1 MTTTKALNS
10 SRRTFL
16 KGAGVTTGLLVGFH
30 ITGKG
35 VAAALPNH
43 AFSPNAFVRIGTDNL
58 VTVIAKHI
66 EFGQGSH
73 TGLATIL
80 AEELDA
86 SWDQIRIESAPADA
100 RKYNNLFWGPYQGT
114 GGSTAIANSWMQLRE
129 AGAKARALLV
139 QAASTEWDVPV
150 TEITVSDGVVR
161 HESSSKEQT
170 FGELSEKA
178 SQQQVPEKVQLKTPD
193 QFKLIGRNVNR
204 KDIAPKTN
212 GSAVYTLDISRPG
225 MVVAVVKRPPRFGG
239 LARSFDDTD
248 AKDIKG
254 YVGSVTTPRGVAVMA
269 KNTWAAIKA
278 REAVTVDWDDSQAEM
293 RGTEQIMAEYRE
305 LAKTPGLPAR
315 NDGDVTTA
323 IAEAKHTLEVSYDF
337 PYLAHAPMETLDC
350 VIELTDQG
358 AEVWTGSQIPTGD
371 QQTVATILGLKP
383 EQVIIHTQL
392 AGGSFGRRAT
402 SDADMVSEAAMI
414 VKASKGNVPVKVVW
428 TREDDIQGGRYR
440 PAYHHK
446 LKAGLD
452 DQGNITGW
460 QHSIVG
466 QSIVAGTA
474 FEAFL
479 VKDDIDATSVEGAAN
494 LPYAIPNISV
504 DLTTT
509 DVKVPV
515 LWWRSVG
522 STHTAYSTETFIDQ
536 LASKA
541 GKDPVEF
548 RRSMLKNHPRHLATL
563 NLVAEKATWGS
574 PIAEGR
580 YRGVAVHESFNSVV
594 AQIAEISF
602 DEDGVLKV
610 EKVWCAVDCGTVV
623 NPDIVKAQMEG
634 GIGFGLGAV
643 LRNTVTLDEGIVDQ
657 SNFHDYEP
665 LRLTDMPEVD
675 VYIVPSEAAPT
686 GVGEPGVPP
695 IGPAVANAIFA
706 AKGQVVT
713 KLPFSEGMP
722 DLV

>member
-1 MTTTKALNS
+1 MTKEQLINS

-16 KGAGVTTGLLVGFH
+16 KSAGVTTGLLVGFH
-30 ITGKG
+30 ITGKSV
-35 VAAALPNH
+35 VAAPKSQT
-43 AFSPNAFVRIGTDNL
+43 FSPNAFVRIGTDNL

-100 RKYNNLFWGPYQGT
+100 NKYNNLLWGPYQGT

-139 QAASTEWDVPV
+139 QAASSEWNVPV
-150 TEITVSDGVVR
+150 SEITVSDGIVK
-161 HESSSKEQT
+161 HEKSERQQA
-170 FGELSEKA
+170 FGALAEKA
-178 SQQQVPEKVQLKTPD
+178 AQQPAPEQITLKTPD
-193 QFKLIGRNVNR
+193 QFKLIGHKVNR
-204 KDIAPKTN
+204 KDIGPKTN
-212 GSAVYTLDISRPG
+212 GTAIFTLDISRPG

-239 LARSFDDTD
+239 QVKSFDDTD

-254 YVGSVTTPRGVAVMA
+254 YVGSVTIPRGVAVMA

-278 REAVTVDWDDSQAEM
+278 REAITVDWDDSQAEM
-293 RGTEQIMAEYRE
+293 RGTDKIMAEYRQ
-305 LAKTPGLPAR
+305 LAETPGLPAR
-315 NDGDVTTA
+315 TDGDALTA
-323 IAEAKHTLEVSYDF
+323 IAEANQILEVSYDF
-337 PYLAHAPMETLDC
+337 PFLAHAPMETLDC
-350 VIELTDQG
+350 VIEQTDQG
-358 AEVWTGSQIPTGD
+358 VEVWTGSQIPTGD
-371 QQTVATILGLKP
+371 QHTVATILGLKP
-383 EQVIIHTQL
+383 EQVTIHSQL

-402 SDADMVSEAAMI
+402 SDSDMVSEAAMI
-414 VKASKGNVPVKVVW
+414 LKATKGNVPVKVVW

-466 QSIVAGTA
+466 QSIVSGTA

-479 VKDDIDATSVEGAAN
+479 VKEGIDATSVEGATN
-494 LPYAIPNISV
+494 LPYTIPNISV

-509 DVKVPV
+509 ESKIPV

-536 LASKA
+536 LANKA

-548 RRSMLKNHPRHLATL
+548 RRAMLKSHPRHLAAL
-563 NLVAEKATWGS
+563 NLVAEKAAWGS
-574 PIAEGR
+574 PLAEGR
-580 YRGVAVHESFNSVV
+580 YRGVAVHESFSSVV

-602 DEDGVLKV
+602 DNDGLLKV
-610 EKVWCAVDCGTVV
+610 EKVWCAVDCGVVV

-643 LRNTVTLDEGIVDQ
+643 LRNSVTLDEGIVDQ

-665 LRLTDMPEVD
+665 LRIEDMPEVA

-706 AKGQVVT
+706 AKGQMVT

>member
-1 MTTTKALNS
+1 MTKEQLINS

-16 KGAGVTTGLLVGFH
+16 KSAGVTTGLLVGFH
-30 ITGKG
+30 ITGKSV
-35 VAAALPNH
+35 VAAPKSQ

-100 RKYNNLFWGPYQGT
+100 NKYNNLLWGPYQGT

-139 QAASTEWDVPV
+139 QAASSEWNVPV
-150 TEITVSDGVVR
+150 SEITVSDGIVK
-161 HESSSKEQT
+161 HEKSERQQA
-170 FGELSEKA
+170 FGALAEKA
-178 SQQQVPEKVQLKTPD
+178 AQQPAPEQITLKTPD
-193 QFKLIGRNVNR
+193 QFKLIGHKVNR

-212 GSAVYTLDISRPG
+212 GTAIFTLDISRPG

-239 LARSFDDTD
+239 QVKSFDDTD

-278 REAVTVDWDDSQAEM
+278 REAITVDWDDSQAEM
-293 RGTEQIMAEYRE
+293 RGTEQIMAEYRQ
-305 LAKTPGLPAR
+305 LAETPGLPAR
-315 NDGDVTTA
+315 TDGDALAA
-323 IAEAKHTLEVSYDF
+323 IAEANQILEVSYDF
-337 PYLAHAPMETLDC
+337 PFLAHAPMETLDC
-350 VIELTDQG
+350 VIEQTDQG
-358 AEVWTGSQIPTGD
+358 VEVWTGSQIPTGD
-371 QQTVATILGLKP
+371 QHTVATILGLKP
-383 EQVIIHTQL
+383 EQVTIHSQL

-402 SDADMVSEAAMI
+402 SDSDMVSEAAMI
-414 VKASKGNVPVKVVW
+414 LKATKGNVPVKVVW

-466 QSIVAGTA
+466 QSIVSGTA

-479 VKDDIDATSVEGAAN
+479 VKEGIDATSVEGATN
-494 LPYAIPNISV
+494 LPYTIPNISV

-509 DVKVPV
+509 ESKIPV

-536 LASKA
+536 LANKA
-541 GKDPVEF
+541 GKDPIEF
-548 RRSMLKNHPRHLATL
+548 RRAMLKSHPRHLAAL
-563 NLVAEKATWGS
+563 NLVAEKAAWGS

-580 YRGVAVHESFNSVV
+580 YRGVAVHESFSSVV

-602 DEDGVLKV
+602 DNDGLLKV
-610 EKVWCAVDCGTVV
+610 EKVWCAVDCGVVV

-643 LRNTVTLDEGIVDQ
+643 LRNSVTLDEGIVDQ

-665 LRLTDMPEVD
+665 LRIEDMPEVA

-706 AKGQVVT
+706 AKGQMVT

>member
-1 MTTTKALNS
+1 MTTTKTLAS

-16 KGAGVTTGLLVGFH
+16 KGAGVTTGLLIGFH
-30 ITGKG
+30 MTGKG
-35 VAAALPNH
+35 VVAAVPGQQ
-43 AFSPNAFVRIGTDNL
+43 FSPNAFVRIGTDNL

-80 AEELDA
+80 ADELDA

-100 RKYNNLFWGPYQGT
+100 TKYNNLFWGPYQGT
-114 GGSTAIANSWMQLRE
+114 GGSTAIANSWTQLRE

-139 QAASTEWDVPV
+139 QAASAEWNVPAS
-150 TEITVSDGVVR
+150 EITVSDGIVK
-161 HESSSKEQT
+161 HDKSSQEQT
-170 FGELSEKA
+170 FGALSEKA
-178 SQQQVPEKVQLKTPD
+178 ARQQVQEKVQLKTPD

-212 GSAVYTLDISRPG
+212 GTAIYTLDISRPG
-225 MVVAVVKRPPRFGG
+225 MIVAVVKRPPRFGG
-239 LARSFDDTD
+239 LVKSFDDTD
-248 AKDIKG
+248 AKGIKG
-254 YVGSVTTPRGVAVMA
+254 YVGSVKTPRGVAIMA

-278 REAVTVDWDDSQAEM
+278 RDAITVDWDDSQAEM
-293 RGTEQIMAEYRE
+293 RGSEQIMAEYRE

-315 NDGDVTTA
+315 NDGDATTA
-323 IAEAKHTLEVSYDF
+323 IAEAKHTLEISYDF

-371 QQTVATILGLKP
+371 QHTVATILELKP
-383 EQVIIHTQL
+383 EQVKIHTQL

-402 SDADMVSEAAMI
+402 SDSDMVSEAAMI
-414 VKASKGNVPVKVVW
+414 VKATKGNVPVKLVW

-474 FEAFL
+474 FEGFL
-479 VKDDIDATSVEGAAN
+479 VKDGVDATSVEGAAN
-494 LPYAIPNISV
+494 LPYDIPHISV

-536 LASKA
+536 LANKA
-541 GKDPVEF
+541 GKDPVDF
-548 RRSMLKNHPRHLATL
+548 RRSMLKDHPRHLATL
-563 NLVAEKATWGS
+563 NLVAEKANWGS
-574 PIAEGR
+574 PIAKGR
-580 YRGVAVHESFNSVV
+580 YRGVAVHESFSSVV

-623 NPDIVKAQMEG
+623 NPDVVEAQMEG

-665 LRLTDMPEVD
+665 LRLEDMPEVA
-675 VYIVPSEAAPT
+675 VYIVPSEAEPT

-706 AKGQVVT
+706 AKGKMVT